1 MKWQAALLFTGLFL
15 LVASFCVVV
24 ETPFLDKPL
33 LTHTAEPQNAGS
45 AAISVS
51 EESVELPSE
60 ETLGSKNLIELLPED
75 EIRWLQIQTL
85 ESRRTVT
92 FELETDG
99 WFLRFPVRAPA
110 NNVKVKEIV
119 SLLLSLEKIS
129 EMSPEKNWDE
139 YGLERP
145 RFKIGLET
153 LKSSRRYLYLG
164 AVSPVGNVLFAR
176 WEDENRY
183 FLLPREIESFFM
195 QSVYDFRDK
204 RVFSMKPG
212 AVRRIKLE
220 TPEAHFEIENQGAQW
235 VWKEPKRMQWAPCP
249 AGDAEALLEHLRGLF
264 VKDFLK
270 NVSEEEAGLGQGM
283 KITLWADPTHFEVLE
298 LGNEAIVRDAYY
310 AQTSGNSEMLLVART
325 KLNLFIEL
333 FRALAD
339 DQAILVGPLAA
350 PHQED

>member
-1 MKWQAALLFTGLFL
+1 
-15 LVASFCVVV
+15 
-24 ETPFLDKPL
+24 
-33 LTHTAEPQNAGS
+33 
-45 AAISVS
+45 
-51 EESVELPSE
+51 
-60 ETLGSKNLIELLPED
+60 
-75 EIRWLQIQTL
+75 
-85 ESRRTVT
+85 
-92 FELETDG
+92 
-99 WFLRFPVRAPA
+99 
-110 NNVKVKEIV
+110 
-119 SLLLSLEKIS
+119 
-129 EMSPEKNWDE
+129 
-139 YGLERP
+139 
-145 RFKIGLET
+145 
-153 LKSSRRYLYLG
+153 
-164 AVSPVGNVLFAR
+164 
-176 WEDENRY
+176 
-183 FLLPREIESFFM
+183 M